1 MGTRFLEDEVIRL
14 RALEPED
21 LELLYRWEND
31 SALWEFSSTLAPFS
45 RYLLKEYIENAAQ
58 QTIFEARQLR
68 LMMTLKPEQ
77 KTIGVLDL
85 FDFDPHNRRA
95 ACGILVDRP
104 YQGNGYGFRSMCLL
118 TDYAFS
124 FLGMRQ
130 LYVHIPAH
138 NVDSLRLYERFGF
151 ERTGILRDWVVTDN
165 RRYADVYVL
174 QLINSGKDL

>member
-31 SALWEFSSTLAPFS
+31 SA
-45 RYLLKEYIENAAQ
+45 LLKEYIENAAQ

-104 YQGNGYGFRSMCLL
+104 YQGNGYGFRSMRLL